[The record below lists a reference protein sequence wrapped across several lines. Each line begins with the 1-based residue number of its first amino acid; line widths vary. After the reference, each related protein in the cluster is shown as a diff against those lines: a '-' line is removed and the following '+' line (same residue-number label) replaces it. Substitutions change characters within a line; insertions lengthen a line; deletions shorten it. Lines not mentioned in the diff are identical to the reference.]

1 MNTRDMSQRRW
12 RKKSK
17 RGVSPIIATILL
29 VAITVVLAAVLYILI
44 SGLTKGP
51 GNTPLGTALAL
62 NTPGENS
69 NGAGATT
76 NHWYNF
82 SIGAASTGLTLG
94 SMQFQV
100 QTSSG
105 AIVPAAAAWT
115 LNVYGLTGTSIG
127 VYSLTTNAWTSGS
140 TVQASSQDIISL
152 NAIQAT
158 GLSGDTFI
166 VIGTGTYQGSITTN
180 IP

>member
-1 MNTRDMSQRRW
+1 MNTWDKSQRRW

-62 NTPGENS
+62 NTPGES
-69 NGAGATT
+69 VTGAGATT

-82 SIGAASTGLTLG
+82 SVGAASTGLTLG

-105 AIVPAAAAWT
+105 AIVPAAAGWT
-115 LNVYGLTGTSIG
+115 LNVFGLTGTVVG
-127 VYSLTTNAWTSGS
+127 TYSMASNSWTAGS
-140 TVQASSQDIISL
+140 TVQASSQDIVSL

-158 GLSGDTFI
+158 TLSGDTFV
-166 VIGTGTYQGSITTN
+166 VIGTGSYQGTISVSM
-180 IP
+180 P